1 MLDGFDG
8 IISRYGD
15 TSKKRVILPVMRLEK
30 IKLSGFKSFVDST
43 TVPVVGN
50 LIGIVGPNG
59 CGKSN
64 IIDAVRWVMG
74 ESSAKHLRGGTM
86 ADVIFNGSST
96 RKPIGKAAIELTFD
110 NSEGRA
116 GEEYAQYNTLSIK
129 REVTRDG
136 QSVYHLNGSRCRRK
150 DVTDLFLGTGL
161 GPRSY
166 AIIEQGT
173 ISRLVEA
180 KAEDLRVFIEE
191 AAGIS
196 KYKDRRREA
205 ETRIR
210 NTRENLERLED
221 LRSEVDRQLESL
233 KRQAK
238 KAEKYTTLKQR
249 ERLFREQLLAMRWS
263 KFDAEVKQFDDKI
276 KVMADDL
283 NRIFVEK
290 KQIEESLETIQ
301 KEYRE
306 KHQAVDQIQGD
317 YYSLGADI
325 SRLEQQIQHVR
336 TNKAEAKVEMERL
349 SVETENV
356 KQDLER
362 DRQQLDTLAQEL
374 EETEKALEEAL
385 LVEEE
390 ASEQQRESN
399 ENQQDWRSKQEDIVS
414 KLTEK
419 IQQVEIQSTRLT
431 QFERQVEQLTLRE
444 QRLQIEHTELTDS
457 YDDEEMDALEQGIEL
472 VDTERAEVRQKLDET
487 QGHIQAQRETI
498 KKSHIELAREREEYQ
513 DNKGKIASLFLL
525 QQHAMGRDRPVL
537 AGWLERM
544 ALTDAPRLAQ
554 HLEVEADWENAVEM
568 VLGSYLEAVC
578 VEDARELLE
587 EINAIAGEALTV
599 FETRKMPEHDG
610 ITGKNLLLEKICSPW
625 NLYPLLSG
633 IYCAE
638 NLQFARQQS
647 TDLEPHESIVTK
659 EGYWLGQGWLMARQE
674 DGEKAGMLQREK
686 ELRALKIHQQELSEA
701 IENLDACGRE
711 AEGLLHAGEGERE
724 ELQQRDQ
731 LLTEE
736 IADKNSR
743 LSAFKARQEQV
754 KERLTRLDIDR
765 NELVENR
772 EQLLRY
778 IEEAR
783 LLKEQ
788 AREGKVIL
796 EEDRAELQ
804 GQSDE
809 IADRAKENDSIATT
823 AREKLQVLKLRH
835 NTLHS
840 SNELTVKQLQRTELQ
855 YEKSQQQ
862 QQLLEEKTKQSDT
875 PLKDEI
881 EQLEDLRL
889 QRLEIEQNLVR
900 MREETELGEAQV
912 KKLNEDR
919 IRLERVHQE
928 KREQMDQ
935 ERLQQQE
942 RQVRRQTIGEQLGEM
957 DASID
962 EVTQSLPDDAD
973 EKAWHK
979 KVEELGTKIEGFGS
993 INLAAIE
1000 ECGVQAERLEY
1011 LDSQNSDLSESL
1023 ETLEQAIARID
1034 RESRSRFKD
1043 TFDRINENL
1052 ESKFPKLFG
1061 GGRAQ
1066 LELTEQN
1073 LLEAGVNIMAHPPG
1087 KRNSS
1092 IHLLSGGE
1100 KALTAVALVFSI
1112 FELNP
1117 APFCLLDEVDAP
1129 LDDANVGRF
1138 SQLVEEMSESV
1149 QFIFITHNKATM
1161 EIAKELIGVTMKEP
1175 GVSKMVTVD
1184 MQEAVELAIA

>member
-1 MLDGFDG
+1 
-8 IISRYGD
+8 
-15 TSKKRVILPVMRLEK
+15 MRLEK
-30 IKLSGFKSFVDST
+30 IKLSGFKSFVDAT

-86 ADVIFNGSST
+86 ADVIFNGSSS
-96 RKPIGKAAIELTFD
+96 RKPVGKAAIELTFD

-136 QSVYHLNGSRCRRK
+136 QSVYHLNGARCRRK

-196 KYKDRRREA
+196 KYKDRRRET
-205 ETRIR
+205 ETRISH
-210 NTRENLERLED
+210 TRENLERLED
-221 LRSEVDRQLESL
+221 LRGEVGRQLEGL

-238 KAEKYTTLKQR
+238 KAEKYTALKEQ
-249 ERLFREQLLAMRWS
+249 ERLFREQLLAMRWNQ
-263 KFDAEVKQFDDKI
+263 FDAEVKQFDDQIKI
-276 KVMADDL
+276 MADDL

-290 KQIEESLETIQ
+290 KQVEETLETIQ
-301 KEYRE
+301 GEYRE
-306 KHQAVDQIQGD
+306 KHRAVDQTQGD
-317 YYSLGADI
+317 YYSLGSDI
-325 SRLEQQIQHVR
+325 SRIEQRIQHVR
-336 TNKAEAKVEMERL
+336 ANKAETMAELERL
-349 SVETENV
+349 NVEAGQV
-356 KQDLER
+356 KSDLER
-362 DRQQLDTLAQEL
+362 DRQQLNELGEEL
-374 EETEKALEEAL
+374 ERTEKALEEAS

-390 ASEQQRESN
+390 ASDLQRESN
-399 ENQQDWRSKQEDIVS
+399 EDQQHWRSKQDAIASE
-414 KLTEK
+414 LNEK

-431 QFERQVEQLTLRE
+431 QFESQIEQLTLRE
-444 QRLQIEHTELTDS
+444 QRLQVEYTELSDN
-457 YDDEEMDALEQGIEL
+457 YDEGEMDNLVQGTEL
-472 VDTERAEVRQKLDET
+472 VDTERAGVRQKLDET
-487 QGHIQAQRETI
+487 QGHIQVQRETI
-498 KKSHIELAREREEYQ
+498 KKTNIELAQEREEYQ
-513 DNKGKIASLFLL
+513 DNKGKIASLVLL

-554 HLEVEADWENAVEM
+554 HLEVEPEWESAVEM
-568 VLGSYLEAVC
+568 VLESYLEAVC

-599 FETRKMPEHDG
+599 FETHKVPRR
-610 ITGKNLLLEKICSPW
+610 TGTTGENMLLEKIRSPW
-625 NLYPLLSG
+625 NLHPLLSG
-633 IYCAE
+633 IYCEE
-638 NLQFARQQS
+638 NLQVARQQS
-647 TDLEPHESIVTK
+647 ADLEPHESIVTK
-659 EGYWLGQGWLMARQE
+659 DGYWLGQGWLMARQE

-686 ELRALKIHQQELSEA
+686 ELRALKVHQEELSRA
-701 IENLDACGRE
+701 IEKLDARGQE
-711 AEGLLHAGEGERE
+711 AESLLHAAEGERE

-736 IADKNSR
+736 LADKNSR
-743 LSAFKARQEQV
+743 LSAMKARQEQV
-754 KERLTRLDIDR
+754 IERLTRLD
-765 NELVENR
+765 NERDELLENR
-772 EQLLRY
+772 EQLLEQ
-778 IEEAR
+778 IAEIR
-783 LLKEQ
+783 LLREQ
-788 AREGKVIL
+788 AEEGKVIL
-796 EEDRAELQ
+796 EKQRLELQ
-804 GQSDE
+804 EQSDE
-809 IADRAKENDSIATT
+809 IADRAKENDSIATA
-823 AREKLQVLKLRH
+823 AREKLQALKLQR

-840 SNELTVKQLQRTELQ
+840 SNELTGKQLQRTETQ
-855 YEKSQQQ
+855 YQKSQQQ
-862 QQLLEEKTKQSDT
+862 QQLLEERAKQSDT
-875 PLKDEI
+875 PLEDEI
-881 EQLEDLRL
+881 EQLEDLRR
-889 QRLEIEQNLVR
+889 QRLEIEQNLAQ

-912 KKLNEDR
+912 KKLSEDR
-919 IRLERVHQE
+919 IRLERAHQE
-928 KREQMDQ
+928 KREHMDQ

-942 RQVRRQTIGEQLGEM
+942 RQVRRQTIGEQLEEM
-957 DASID
+957 NASIGK
-962 EVTQSLPDDAD
+962 VSQSLPSEAD
-973 EKAWHK
+973 EKTWQK
-979 KVEELGTKIEGFGS
+979 KVEELVAKIEGFGS

-1000 ECGVQAERLEY
+1000 ECDIQAERLEY
-1011 LDSQNSDLSESL
+1011 LDNQNSDLSESL
-1023 ETLEQAIARID
+1023 ETLEQAIGRID
-1034 RESRSRFKD
+1034 RESRNRFKE

-1061 GGRAQ
+1061 GGRAR

-1138 SQLVEEMSESV
+1138 SELVEEMSENV
-1149 QFIFITHNKATM
+1149 QFLFITHNKVTM
-1161 EIAKELIGVTMKEP
+1161 EIAKELVGVTMKEP
-1175 GVSKMVTVD
+1175 GVSRMVTVD
-1184 MQEAVELAIA
+1184 IEEAVELAIA